1 MRCSGKGHI
10 VFAARRACHSVL
22 VLVLLT
28 GFYGCSTEEQR
39 ILTYRSD
46 HTYTPV
52 VKTLREVPAGR
63 SPKNIILMIGD
74 GMGLTQVSA
83 AWVVNHGQLNM
94 DAFPYTGLSRTYCT
108 DTLITDS
115 GAGGTALATGYKT
128 RKAHIGTD
136 ADGRDLTSLLGYAHS
151 VGKRTGVSVVCRLCD
166 ATPADFCCHTDNR
179 DLYDDIIADYLE
191 GTADYVAGGGMY
203 FFTHRQDG
211 RNIFRELGEKGYHLY
226 CCSDSLFQAAELPV
240 FAVLADSEYVASPA
254 RGDLFLRQSMHA
266 IRLLQSDEGF
276 VMMVEG
282 SCIDDYC
289 HANQLGT
296 ALEEVLD
303 FDRTVGAVLQWAE
316 EDGETLVV
324 VTADHETGAMTLH
337 GGSIARGEA
346 ECVFGNQSHSGVVVP
361 VYAYGP
367 GAERFTGIM
376 ENAEIG
382 RRLIEITAKNA
393 CTFETFRNED

>member
-1 MRCSGKGHI
+1 MRCRSNGHI
-10 VFAARRACHSVL
+10 VFAARRVCPIVMAL
-22 VLVLLT
+22 MLLT

-39 ILTYRSD
+39 SLTYRSD

-52 VKTLREVPAGR
+52 VKTLREVPIGR

-128 RKAHIGTD
+128 RKARVCTD
-136 ADGRDLTSLLGYAHS
+136 ADGRELTSLLGYAHS
-151 VGKRTGVSVVCRLCD
+151 IGKRTGVSVVCRLCD
-166 ATPADFCCHTDNR
+166 ATPADFCCHTENR
-179 DLYDDIIADYLE
+179 DMYDDIIADYLD
-191 GTADYVAGGGMY
+191 GIADYVAGGGMY

-226 CCSDSLFQAAELPV
+226 CCSDSLFQATELPV

-254 RGDLFLRQSMHA
+254 RGDLFLRQTMHG
-266 IRLLQSDEGF
+266 IRLLQLDDGF
-276 VMMVEG
+276 VMMIEG

-289 HANQLGT
+289 HANQLST

-303 FDRTVGAVLQWAE
+303 FDRTVGAVLEWAE

-324 VTADHETGAMTLH
+324 VTADHETGAMTLQ
-337 GGSIARGEA
+337 GGSISRGEV
-346 ECVFGNQSHSGVVVP
+346 ECMFGNQSHSGVLVP

-367 GAERFTGIM
+367 GAEHFTGIM
-376 ENAEIG
+376 ENAEVG
-382 RRLIEITAKNA
+382 QRLIALTLKN
-393 CTFETFRNED
+393 D